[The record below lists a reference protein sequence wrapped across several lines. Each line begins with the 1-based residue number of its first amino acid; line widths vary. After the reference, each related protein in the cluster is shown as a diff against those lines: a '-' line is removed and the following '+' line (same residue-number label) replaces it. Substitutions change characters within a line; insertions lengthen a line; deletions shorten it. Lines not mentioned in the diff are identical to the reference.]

1 MRALGIDFGERRI
14 GLAVSDAE
22 GRFAVPLTTF
32 ERRDDR
38 RAARKIAA
46 IAREEG
52 AEALFLGEPVLLDGS
67 RGEMAERVARFGRRL
82 EEVSGLPVTMVAET
96 LTSREAEERLRRAGT
111 DPSRHPERVDAVA
124 AQILLEQALPG
135 HTLHSPADTPISADT
150 ALAAPV
156 STTSASTASA
166 STATS
171 TDTGRAE
178 GSRDDGSPG

>member
-1 MRALGIDFGERRI
+1 MRTLGIDFGERRI

-22 GRFAVPLTTF
+22 GRLAVPLVTF

-52 AEALFLGEPVLLDGS
+52 ADALFLGEPVLLDGT

-82 EEVSGLPVTMVAET
+82 AEVSGLPVTMVAET

-135 HTLHSPADTPISADT
+135 HTLHTPTEASP
-150 ALAAPV
+150 
-156 STTSASTASA
+156 
-166 STATS
+166 S
-171 TDTGRAE
+171 TDSGDAE
-178 GSRDDGSPG
+178 ASSGPSSCEPGEDR